1 MFFSVV
7 FLFQGKNRE
16 KGQQKERDREREK
29 EKEKEKER
37 ERERELKESTCVVSS
52 SCNGHQFVRGSF
64 SSRATCSLCSKTLQR
79 KHGLQCVSE
88 Y

>member
-1 MFFSVV
+1 MFFSVS

-16 KGQQKERDREREK
+16 KEQQKERDREREK
-29 EKEKEKER
+29 EKEKEKEK
-37 ERERELKESTCVVSS
+37 ERELKESTYAVSS
-52 SCNGHQFVRGSF
+52 SCNGHQLVRGSF
-64 SSRATCSLCSKTLQR
+64 SSRATCSVCSKTLQK

>member
-29 EKEKEKER
+29 EKEKER
-37 ERERELKESTCVVSS
+37 ERERELKESTCAVSS